1 MLLRYCLRNQ
11 AGLTCKHM
19 AIQIQGWNMVTW
31 TSEKTGCNSGYRQ
44 GTLQRPVG
52 PSRLTVQ
59 ELATCA
65 PNFSYLPETDSTVI
79 LPLQLRG
86 MKGQTW
92 RVRPSHKQSK
102 VIFYQRVAPK
112 RKWCATPLFTYSN
125 QGIFKQKGG
134 RIWRGGGEKKSPCL
148 ELICFPNIFPTVAP
162 LSLLPSTFHSL
173 PELRSKKGIHERSS
187 GTQESES
194 RYISSFFSWHSP

>member
-1 MLLRYCLRNQ
+1 MLQTSPICQKPTPQSFYLCSYE
-11 AGLTCKHM
+11 
-19 AIQIQGWNMVTW
+19 GW
-31 TSEKTGCNSGYRQ
+31 
-44 GTLQRPVG
+44 
-52 PSRLTVQ
+52 
-59 ELATCA
+59 
-65 PNFSYLPETDSTVI
+65 
-79 LPLQLRG
+79 
-86 MKGQTW
+86 KGQTW

-194 RYISSFFSWHSP
+194 RYISSLFFPDTLPNYKHSQVRWCLTFPSVIQGQQHLLTSQSYANCKVFCYVQGAKCTLNLWHTESFT